1 MTLSEIRAE
10 CWAIARESSTID
22 KDRLWTKAE
31 MNRYINRVYNFIAK
45 ETLCIRDSMS
55 AETCRIHVAPP
66 ADLAELTELAATDP
80 YYAQDLVW
88 YNNVNSWLYQE
99 LVAPYSFALSPK
111 VLQIDECKWTNH
123 QWTLVK
129 VSVTKWQKNAWWE
142 QVRGLPIEYATD
154 LDTNRIVLN
163 YRMTEDDTLRLSV
176 RRLPLVALIA
186 DGDSPEFR
194 LDYHELMVNGVLWQM
209 YSKQDAETIDE
220 AKANNYFAMYMR
232 DVDEIKQQELNLNK
246 RLNPNSSLQ
255 AFR

>member
-1 MTLSEIRAE
+1 
-10 CWAIARESSTID
+10 
-22 KDRLWTKAE
+22 
-31 MNRYINRVYNFIAK
+31 
-45 ETLCIRDSMS
+45 
-55 AETCRIHVAPP
+55 
-66 ADLAELTELAATDP
+66 
-80 YYAQDLVW
+80 
-88 YNNVNSWLYQE
+88 
-99 LVAPYSFALSPK
+99 
-111 VLQIDECKWTNH
+111 
-123 QWTLVK
+123 
-129 VSVTKWQKNAWWE
+129 
-142 QVRGLPIEYATD
+142 
-154 LDTNRIVLN
+154 
-163 YRMTEDDTLRLSV
+163 MTEDDTLRLSV